1 MAPGAA
7 AGPESTVTVMVLTT
21 GGGGVALVG
30 VEPWLP
36 RHAPSG
42 PAVNMMAM
50 RCAVRWG
57 DFMGLKFSAN
67 SPATRPQG
75 AAAADKRGRYR
86 RACGRRIRP
95 PMRRKRAA
103 GSDAYPDASA
113 RST

>member
-30 VEPWLP
+30 VELWLP
-36 RHAPSG
+36 RQALSR
-42 PAVNMMAM
+42 PAVAIMAM

-67 SPATRPQG
+67 LPATRPRG
-75 AAAADKRGRYR
+75 AAAADRRGRCR
-86 RACGRRIRP
+86 RACVRRIRP

-103 GSDAYPDASA
+103 GSDAYPGV
-113 RST
+113 